1 LKLEHQYCSL
11 TYVKFAS
18 FLFSI
23 SEMKIREFRIFLQF
37 LDIRYIF
44 LPHYAKV
51 SLYSHSVIY
60 RTERYVSLME
70 QRSVV
75 DILKA
80 ISDNWSLDIFQ
91 SIAKGTVESELLKQK
106 EGLSKKQY
114 YFRTRQLLDA
124 GLVQRVK
131 GRFSLTN
138 LGTVIYHAQL
148 IMEAG
153 VNNYWKLKAIDS
165 IQGSAQIGEQ
175 ERIKL
180 IKTIL
185 SDDQIEGI
193 LVKQS

>member
-1 LKLEHQYCSL
+1 
-11 TYVKFAS
+11 
-18 FLFSI
+18 
-23 SEMKIREFRIFLQF
+23 
-37 LDIRYIF
+37 
-44 LPHYAKV
+44 V

-106 EGLSKKQY
+106 EGLSNKQY
-114 YFRTRQLLDA
+114 YFKTRQLLDA